1 MHADRLQVMGARE
14 GAIKGTLVAG
24 TLMAL
29 AQWRYPWVQKQTLA
43 GKAFLVMWGTIFGVR
58 CEVEWTR
65 LLDRQNADE
74 LLALLILIQMVTY
87 AGASLPS
94 LSAPYAQPLTLRR
107 TDHYLLQWEA
117 EHRMQSERWRTQAR
131 SELAAQGTVPSE
143 SAMRAWK
150 TAYDSKLRSTLD
162 SSASAPA
169 SAPAGQTAEGRS
181 QVLQELEL
189 AKQEKTGGVD
199 RTSA

>member
-1 MHADRLQVMGARE
+1 MLNSLGSTRARHSAEDEDIAYRLQVMGARE

-43 GKAFLVMWGTIFGVR
+43 GKSFLVMWGTIFG
-58 CEVEWTR
+58 
-65 LLDRQNADE
+65 
-74 LLALLILIQMVTY
+74 MVTY
-87 AGASLPS
+87 A
-94 LSAPYAQPLTLRR
+94 
-107 TDHYLLQWEA
+107 DHYLLQWET

-150 TAYDSKLRSTLD
+150 TAYDAKLRGTLD
-162 SSASAPA
+162 SSASVPTAAPA
-169 SAPAGQTAEGRS
+169 APIAEGRS

-199 RTSA
+199 KTSA

>member
-1 MHADRLQVMGARE
+1 MLNPLGSTRARHSAEEEDIAYRLQVMGARE

-29 AQWRYPWVQKQTLA
+29 YPWVQKQTLA
-43 GKAFLVMWGTIFGVR
+43 GKAFLVMWGTIFG
-58 CEVEWTR
+58 
-65 LLDRQNADE
+65 
-74 LLALLILIQMVTY
+74 MVTY
-87 AGASLPS
+87 A
-94 LSAPYAQPLTLRR
+94 
-107 TDHYLLQWEA
+107 DHYLLQWEA